1 MIVITVVAVL
11 LGLAVTLGGYLVPL
25 FAFVTWC
32 VLPVPLVI
40 CAIFGRGDVRAFAI
54 GGLVPWFLIS
64 RDRFPPPLLW
74 LPVWLL
80 VTLIVCGTIGVLTH
94 RWLQRWQ

>member
-1 MIVITVVAVL
+1 MIVITVVAIL
-11 LGLAVTLGGYLVPL
+11 LGLSVTLGGILVPL

-40 CAIFGRGDVRAFAI
+40 CAIFGRGDLRAFAI
-54 GGLVPWFLIS
+54 GGLVPWFLMS
-64 RDRFPPPLLW
+64 GDRFPSPLLW

-94 RWLQRWQ
+94 RCLQRWQ